1 MRPAFGIF
9 LSALL
14 WSGCSQKHTVYVD
27 QSADIVAGK
36 YSVWD
41 GFVVSVKK
49 RDGSSIEG
57 IKIVSRKPDGTE
69 TITTADTGTV
79 TQGPK
84 QRFEA
89 PPTGAKTNDGL
100 RVVVIRNS
108 VTIILSNALVQFKE
122 PDGTKT
128 VRVPKA
134 EFVSLF
140 SNND

>member
-1 MRPAFGIF
+1 MKPAFGIV

-14 WSGCSQKHTVYVD
+14 LGGCSPKYTVYVD

-36 YSVWD
+36 KSVWE

-49 RDGSSIEG
+49 RDGNSIEG
-57 IKIVSRKPDGTE
+57 IRIVSRKPDGTE

-79 TQGPK
+79 TLGPN
-84 QRFEA
+84 QRVEA
-89 PPTGAKTNDGL
+89 PPTGAKTSDGL

-108 VTIILSNALVQFKE
+108 VTLILTNALVQFTE

-134 EFVSLF
+134 EFISLF